1 MEEEKMEA
9 KLLKE
14 GHKKLL
20 EALDIFK
27 DVDSITQE
35 DYEKLGNF
43 AEKVN
48 DIWIDKKVKLEI
60 MEEC

>member
-1 MEEEKMEA
+1 MEEEKMEV

-43 AEKVN
+43 VEKVN

>member
-1 MEEEKMEA
+1 MEEEKMEV

-48 DIWIDKKVKLEI
+48 DIWIEKKVKLEI